1 MPLNFNDLHY
11 QGNFFKVNVI
21 YFLFLEQAFNITSYL
36 CIINVNNTFVF
47 RYASSASTDW
57 MSNRMGIQHNIA
69 LLVYNSYNQ

>member
-36 CIINVNNTFVF
+36 CIINMLIILLFFV
-47 RYASSASTDW
+47 
-57 MSNRMGIQHNIA
+57 MPPVLQPIG
-69 LLVYNSYNQ
+69 